1 MADKPNLANLDATE
15 WLTLYS
21 DDYLKLMGGSLTP
34 DTPGGASAVTLAVK
48 PRNKAL
54 PGANI
59 SLASGGGQS
68 PTATV
73 FLGGKLFNYEGRF
86 EGMSQKQGGPA
97 VTNTVSG
104 KAGPV
109 AAHYSE
115 MEQPGNQGLRKT
127 VAGANL
133 NIGPVG
139 AHFSR
144 TDQRDSRETGFG
156 ANLNIGPVQL
166 SALRNLLSRDA
177 VDPRLASDFLNRRHD
192 TQTDIFRA
200 SGSLPVGP
208 GTLSGDISR
217 QFVKEQGPQRV
228 GQDTRPTGKHHVTKY
243 GLGWKSD
250 EGKVGPGILN
260 VRGDLTDPR
269 GGKSQSTAGAS
280 YSINRPFGLPAS
292 VVADISSVNPLDPK
306 RRRYEAWLRL
316 TRPF

>member
-21 DDYLKLMGGSLTP
+21 DDYLKLMGGSLIP

-48 PRNKAL
+48 PRSEVL
-54 PGANI
+54 PDMSA
-59 SLASGGGQS
+59 SLASGSGQS

-86 EGMSQKQGGPA
+86 EDMSQKQGGPA

-115 MEQPGNQGLRKT
+115 MEQSGDPELRKT

-144 TDQRDSRETGFG
+144 TDQSGSRETGFG

-200 SGSLPVGP
+200 SGSVPLGP
-208 GTLSGDISR
+208 GRLSGNVGR
-217 QFVKEQGPQRV
+217 QFVEEWGPQRV
-228 GQDTRPTGKHHVTKY
+228 GQEARPTGKRHVTNY

-292 VVADISSVNPLDPK
+292 VVADISSVNPLDPE
-306 RRRYEAWLRL
+306 RRQYEAWLRL
-316 TRPF
+316 KRQF